1 MDWMI
6 PKERLAGAIGKYK
19 YVVLIL
25 LLGMVFMWIPEK
37 GDSVPISTESHDE
50 VRQDISKELEEILG
64 QIQGVGRVSVM
75 ITLATGEETV
85 YQTDL
90 DRSEG
95 NDSFSER
102 EDTVVVSGNGVQSG
116 LVQTVTPPTYLG
128 AIIVCQG
135 ADRPTVQL
143 SVIQAVSAVTGIG
156 TDRITVLKM
165 K

>member
-19 YVVLIL
+19 YVVLII

-37 GDSVPISTESHDE
+37 GDSVPINTESHDE
-50 VRQDISKELEEILG
+50 TSQDISEELEEILG

-85 YQTDL
+85 YQTDM

-102 EDTVVVSGNGVQSG
+102 EDTVIVSGNGVQSG

-143 SVIQAVSAVTGIG
+143 AVMQAVSAVTGIG

>member
-1 MDWMI
+1 MDWMN
-6 PKERLAGAIGKYK
+6 PKERLSGVIGKYK
-19 YVVLIL
+19 YVVLII

-37 GDSVPISTESHDE
+37 GDDVPISTESHDE
-50 VRQDISKELEEILG
+50 TRQDISEELEDILG

-85 YQTDL
+85 YQTDT

-95 NDSFSER
+95 NDTFSER
-102 EDTVVVSGNGVQSG
+102 EDTVIVSGNGVQSG

-143 SVIQAVSAVTGIG
+143 AVIQAVSAVTGIG

>member
-1 MDWMI
+1 MDWMN
-6 PKERLAGAIGKYK
+6 PKERLVGVIGKYK
-19 YVVLIL
+19 YVVLII

-37 GDSVPISTESHDE
+37 GDAVPISTESHDE

-85 YQTDL
+85 YQTDM

-102 EDTVVVSGNGVQSG
+102 EDTVIVSGNGVQSG

-143 SVIQAVSAVTGIG
+143 AVMQAVSAVTGIG